1 MYSFFLLLSL
11 AVNNGVCGVRCE
23 EMSNQASMAVSEADR
38 LDMLEQCA
46 SLFARLQGDYYE
58 EYHVYEL
65 STLAVAV
72 VYPLVSHSHLKLERV
87 KIVHWSVVSTTA
99 GAVADTDL
107 LDRQPASDTRY
118 NLLVINVVPAAN
130 TFY

>member
-1 MYSFFLLLSL
+1 MVNCLSCQSVR
-11 AVNNGVCGVRCE
+11 AFIHIYVVSDYVIGARCE
-23 EMSNQASMAVSEADR
+23 EMSSVASAAESESDR

-72 VYPLVSHSHLKLERV
+72 VYPLVRQCRRC
-87 KIVHWSVVSTTA
+87 II
-99 GAVADTDL
+99 L
-107 LDRQPASDTRY
+107 L
-118 NLLVINVVPAAN
+118 
-130 TFY
+130 

>member
-1 MYSFFLLLSL
+1 
-11 AVNNGVCGVRCE
+11 
-23 EMSNQASMAVSEADR
+23 MSSQASTAVSESDR

-72 VYPLVSHSHLKLERV
+72 VYPLVSHVIILLHSH
-87 KIVHWSVVSTTA
+87 
-99 GAVADTDL
+99 
-107 LDRQPASDTRY
+107 
-118 NLLVINVVPAAN
+118 
-130 TFY
+130 

>member
-1 MYSFFLLLSL
+1 MMTICVELEVWQYLHLFGRLW
-11 AVNNGVCGVRCE
+11 CDIRCE
-23 EMSNQASMAVSEADR
+23 EMSSQASAAESETDR

-72 VYPLVSHSHLKLERV
+72 VYPLVSQYS
-87 KIVHWSVVSTTA
+87 
-99 GAVADTDL
+99 
-107 LDRQPASDTRY
+107 
-118 NLLVINVVPAAN
+118 
-130 TFY
+130 